1 MFKTVL
7 KVLELPKLSKN
18 KFKWAWDELEVKNLF
33 QVQSGTK
40 YLVELKKKLVVGE
53 RPSTSL

>member
-1 MFKTVL
+1 MVKTVL
-7 KVLELPKLSKN
+7 KVLELPKLSKK